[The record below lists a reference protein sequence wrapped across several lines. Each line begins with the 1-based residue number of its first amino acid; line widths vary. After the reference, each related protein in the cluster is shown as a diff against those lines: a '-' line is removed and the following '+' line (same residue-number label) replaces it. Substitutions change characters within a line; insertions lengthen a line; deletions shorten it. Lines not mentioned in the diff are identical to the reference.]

1 MGEIRQRDKH
11 VIMIDQ
17 PLSHHLCFTSMWP
30 GKATVHAKQVLSLE
44 LLSLCL
50 HIACLQFEPATSKP
64 ITVKGREHQL
74 ADHNI
79 I

>member
-1 MGEIRQRDKH
+1 
-11 VIMIDQ
+11 
-17 PLSHHLCFTSMWP
+17 MWP

-50 HIACLQFEPATSKP
+50 HIACLQSEPATSKP
-64 ITVKGREHQL
+64 ITVKGRENQL

-79 I
+79 T